1 LGAWEDLD
9 GIWMGF
15 SCFMGFSIGFS
26 RFGWVDGI
34 FRWKFHAGEKHCG
47 EKVYWYFEKMF
58 DGIWE
63 VSV

>member
-1 LGAWEDLD
+1 
-9 GIWMGF
+9 MGF